1 MRNSLTRR
9 VAIVFTTAVWPRWQ
23 GSGRSQDQPRWRG
36 CSSRTGRSC
45 RRCHWPAGR
54 PSRWT
59 GPAPHTNRPA
69 VGGCEICA
77 PPCWAIAEDC
87 TRQEATD
94 VRTGPPAT
102 VWWKAGLMIPDGGG
116 SADTETDGATHGGT
130 APPSPR
136 RRIRAEEGPSASSR
150 ADVWLNGHHVTS
162 RKNTDGAYVTNDID
176 VTPSCTRA
184 LTPSRSLSP
193 DQLEP
198 GFHPRLGR
206 WEPDSPT
213 TTWASGW

>member
-87 TRQEATD
+87 TRQGATD

-102 VWWKAGLMIPDGGG
+102 VWWKDGLMIPDGGG
-116 SADTETDGATHGGT
+116 SADTETDGATPWRYRTTFT
-130 APPSPR
+130 AQADSGRRGSFSIIAGRRLAERPPRHQSEEHR
-136 RRIRAEEGPSASSR
+136 RRVRHQRHRRHPVVHSSVN
-150 ADVWLNGHHVTS
+150 AVPFPIS
-162 RKNTDGAYVTNDID
+162 R
-176 VTPSCTRA
+176 
-184 LTPSRSLSP
+184 
-193 DQLEP
+193 
-198 GFHPRLGR
+198 
-206 WEPDSPT
+206 PT
-213 TTWASGW
+213 